1 MRSAVNLQAWSMILV
16 IASGGLSG
24 CGGSEP
30 ASPPTPAEDS
40 SRVDGAIPEAAAPW
54 FRESAS
60 ERGLEFQID
69 AALAAT
75 PRLPEIV
82 PGGGAAIDFD
92 DDGWLDLYL
101 LQATGAGG
109 NRLFRNL
116 GDGRFEDVTAG
127 SGLADV
133 GFAMGVTTGDYDAD
147 GDVDLF
153 VSNFGVDRLFRNE
166 GGGRFLDVTE
176 VAGVGHPG
184 FGASAAFFD
193 ADADGDPDLYVT
205 NYVDWSEATELDCRN
220 RTGRPDYCPPARYDA
235 PTRDVLYRNDGDG
248 TFTDISEESGIN
260 AAVGT
265 GLGVVAVDFDGDGLL
280 DVFVAN
286 DGMPDHLWIN
296 QGGLRFEEEAM
307 QRGCDRDLSGVAK
320 AGMGVSSED
329 VDDDGDP
336 DLIVCNLGGESDS
349 FYLNDGGRFL
359 DATNRSGLGSA
370 SRHFTRF
377 GLGFVDFDNDG
388 TLDLYAANGRVG
400 ASDDTEADDPYAEPD
415 LLLRGAGGRYTP
427 VRPAGGTVPTPARTS
442 RGAIFGDF
450 DNDGGQDV
458 VVLDLGSPARL
469 LRNVVESRG
478 GWLTVDVRDER
489 GAPAI
494 GAVVRARL
502 GDRLVTRRVRT
513 DSSYLTAQDPRVHFG
528 LGDLESVATLEVVWP
543 DGSTRTMSD
552 VAGGRI
558 LRVEPRS
565 IGESGGGGS
574 SEAEV
579 R

>member
-1 MRSAVNLQAWSMILV
+1 MRSWRYIGPALAGC
-16 IASGGLSG
+16 ATALSG
-24 CGGSEP
+24 LAGCGDSGPVAPATEAGVSDEP
-30 ASPPTPAEDS
+30 LDAEATADPA
-40 SRVDGAIPEAAAPW
+40 W
-54 FRESAS
+54 FRESAAP
-60 ERGLEFQID
+60 RGLDFRLE
-69 AALAAT
+69 ARLAET

-82 PGGGAAIDFD
+82 PGGGAALDFD

-116 GDGRFEDVTAG
+116 GAGRFVDVTEG
-127 SGLADV
+127 SGLADG
-133 GFAMGVTTGDYDAD
+133 GFGMGVATDDYDGD

-153 VSNFGVDRLFRNE
+153 VANFGADRLFRND
-166 GGGRFLDVTE
+166 GDGRFVDVTDE
-176 VAGVGHPG
+176 AGVGHPG

-193 ADADGDPDLYVT
+193 ADGDGDPDLYVT
-205 NYVDWSEATELDCRN
+205 NYVDWSDATELECRN
-220 RTGRPDYCPPARYDA
+220 RTGRLDYCPPARYDA
-235 PTRDVLYRNDGDG
+235 PTADVFYRNDGDG
-248 TFTDISEESGIN
+248 TFTDVSEESGI
-260 AAVGT
+260 ASALGT
-265 GLGVVAVDFDGDGLL
+265 GLGVVAVDFDGDGRR

-286 DGMPDHLWIN
+286 DGMPDHLWVN
-296 QGGLRFEEEAM
+296 QGDLRFSEQAM

-388 TLDLYAANGRVG
+388 ILDLYAANGRVG
-400 ASDDTEADDPYAEPD
+400 ASDDPDATDPYAEPD
-415 LLLRGAGGRYTP
+415 LLLRGDGRRYLP
-427 VRPAGGTVPTPARTS
+427 VRPAGGTDPTPERTS

-458 VVLDLGSPARL
+458 VVLDLGGPVRF
-469 LRNVVESRG
+469 LRNVMPTRG
-478 GWLTVDVRDER
+478 GWLTVDVRDEA

-494 GAVVRARL
+494 GAEVRAEIDGRT
-502 GDRLVTRRVRT
+502 VTRRIRT
-513 DSSYLTAQDPRVHFG
+513 DSSYLTAQDPRAHFG
-528 LGDLESVATLEVVWP
+528 LGGLDSIPSLEITWP
-543 DGSTRTMSD
+543 DGSTRILRD
-552 VAGGRI
+552 VEADRI
-558 LRVEPRS
+558 LRVDAGDR
-565 IGESGGGGS
+565 GDESASAG
-574 SEAEV
+574 V

>member
-1 MRSAVNLQAWSMILV
+1 MSMRRRRTSTTLLA
-16 IASGGLSG
+16 IASGLMSG

-30 ASPPTPAEDS
+30 SGPVTENA
-40 SRVDGAIPEAAAPW
+40 GATAAGETVSEGESPW
-54 FRESAS
+54 FHESAT
-60 ERGLEFQID
+60 ERGLDFRID
-69 AALAAT
+69 ARLAAT

-82 PGGGAAIDFD
+82 PGGGAAFDFD
-92 DDGWLDLYL
+92 DDGWMDLYL
-101 LQATGAGG
+101 LQATGDGG

-116 GDGRFEDVTAG
+116 GDGRFEDVTEG
-127 SGLADV
+127 SGLADP
-133 GFAMGVTTGDYDAD
+133 GFAMGVATGDYDSD

-153 VSNFGVDRLFRNE
+153 VSNFGADRLFRND
-166 GGGRFLDVTE
+166 GAGRFVDVTE
-176 VAGVGHPG
+176 AAGVGHPG
-184 FGASAAFFD
+184 FGASATFFD
-193 ADADGDPDLYVT
+193 ADGDGDPDLYVT
-205 NYVDWSEATELDCRN
+205 NYVDWSEAIELDCRN

-235 PTRDVLYRNDGDG
+235 PTRDVLYRNEGDG
-248 TFTDISEESGIN
+248 TFADVSEASGIN
-260 AAVGT
+260 DAVGT
-265 GLGVVAVDFDGDGLL
+265 GLGVVAVDFDGDGLQ

-296 QGGLRFEEEAM
+296 QGGFRFEEEAM

-349 FYLNDGGRFL
+349 FYLNDRGRFL

-400 ASDDTEADDPYAEPD
+400 ASDDTETDDPYAEPD
-415 LLLRGAGGRYTP
+415 LLLRGESGRYRP
-427 VRPAGGTVPTPARTS
+427 VQPAGGTVPTPARTS

-469 LRNVVESRG
+469 LHNVLETRG

-494 GAVVRARL
+494 GAVVRARM
-502 GDRLVTRRVRT
+502 GDRTITRRIRT
-513 DSSYLTAQDPRVHFG
+513 DSSYLTAQDPRAHFG
-528 LGDLESVATLEVVWP
+528 LGDLDAVDTLEIVWA
-543 DGSTRTMSD
+543 DGSTRILAD
-552 VAGGRI
+552 VAGGRVI
-558 LRVEPRS
+558 RIEPDS
-565 IGESGGGGS
+565 GQEPVDDGSGE
-574 SEAEV
+574 AAV

>member
-1 MRSAVNLQAWSMILV
+1 MKIGARLTAAW
-16 IASGGLSG
+16 IASGVLSG
-24 CGGSEP
+24 CGESEP
-30 ASPPTPAEDS
+30 SAPVPPAADLTVGGDPVLETSP
-40 SRVDGAIPEAAAPW
+40 PW
-54 FRESAS
+54 FRESAA
-60 ERGLEFQID
+60 ERGLDFQID
-69 AALAAT
+69 AGMATT

-82 PGGGAAIDFD
+82 PGGGAALDFD

-101 LQATGAGG
+101 LQATGDGG

-116 GDGRFEDVTAG
+116 GGGRFADVTDG

-133 GFAMGVTTGDYDAD
+133 GFAMGTATGDYDGD

-153 VSNFGVDRLFRNE
+153 VSNFGADRLFRND
-166 GGGRFLDVTE
+166 GDGRFVDVTDT
-176 VAGVGHPG
+176 AGVGHPG
-184 FGASAAFFD
+184 FGASATFFD

-205 NYVDWSEATELDCRN
+205 NYVDWSEATELECRN
-220 RTGRPDYCPPARYDA
+220 RTGRLDYCPPARYDA

-248 TFTDISEESGIN
+248 TFTDVSEESGIN
-260 AAVGT
+260 TAVGT
-265 GLGVVAVDFDGDGLL
+265 GLGVVAVDFDGDGRR

-296 QGGLRFEEEAM
+296 QGGLRFKEEAM

-349 FYLNDGGRFL
+349 FYLNDGGRFI

-388 TLDLYAANGRVG
+388 VLDLYAANGRVG
-400 ASDDTEADDPYAEPD
+400 ASDDPEAVDPYAEPD
-415 LLLRGAGGRYTP
+415 LLLRGEAGRYRP

-458 VVLDLGSPARL
+458 VVLDLGSPVRL
-469 LRNVVESRG
+469 LRNVLPSRG
-478 GWLTVDVRDER
+478 GWLTVDVRDGR

-494 GAVVRARL
+494 GAVVRAQM
-502 GDRLVTRRVRT
+502 GDRVVTRRVRT

-528 LGDLESVATLEVVWP
+528 LGDVDSVGRLEVVWP
-543 DGSTRTMSD
+543 DGSTRIMND
-552 VAGGRI
+552 VAAGRI
-558 LRVEPRS
+558 IRIDPGSNPEAVEKPL
-565 IGESGGGGS
+565 GDGS
-574 SEAEV
+574 SEAAV